1 MRLLIGSILAALGMF
16 FWGFAYW
23 AGGIGDPFTH
33 ISPEAEA
40 AISTTLKTQLQ
51 THGLYMIPDP
61 KNGTMEESNARFAA
75 GPYAMIHFR
84 PTGIQMGDPATMGVG
99 FLHMLL
105 SALLLAIVLKLA
117 VDFRPPSYGE
127 APGYVAVLKLG
138 ALIGLL
144 ATVFTNFSQ
153 PIWWHVAWDVAFK
166 FAAFDLVSYLI
177 AAAILAHF
185 VRPPAAK

>member
-23 AGGIGDPFTH
+23 AGGLADPFSH

-40 AISTTLKTQLQ
+40 AVSATLKTRLP

-84 PTGIQMGDPATMGVG
+84 PTGIQMGDPVTMGVG
-99 FLHMLL
+99 FLHMFLC
-105 SALLLAIVLKLA
+105 SLLLAIVLTLA
-117 VDFRPPSYGE
+117 LNFRPPSYGE
-127 APGYVAVLKLG
+127 APAYAAVFRLG

-144 ATVFTNFSQ
+144 ATVFANLSQ
-153 PIWWHVAWDVAFK
+153 PIWWHTAWDVALK
-166 FAAFDLVSYLI
+166 FAAFDLVSYWI
-177 AAAILAHF
+177 AAAVLAHF
-185 VRPPAAK
+185 VRPAAGK

>member
-23 AGGIGDPFTH
+23 AGGLGDPFTH
-33 ISPEAEA
+33 LSPEAETA
-40 AISTTLKTQLQ
+40 VSATLKTHLE
-51 THGLYMIPDP
+51 TAGLYMIPEP

-75 GPYAMIHFR
+75 GPYALIHFR

-99 FLHMLL
+99 FLHMFLC
-105 SALLLAIVLKLA
+105 SLLLALA
-117 VDFRPPSYGE
+117 LHLALAFRPPSYGE
-127 APGYVAVLKLG
+127 APAYAAVFKLG

-144 ATVFTNFSQ
+144 ATIFANLSQ
-153 PIWWHVAWDVAFK
+153 PIWWHTAWDVAFK
-166 FAAFDLVSYLI
+166 FAAYDLVAYGI

-185 VRPPAAK
+185 VRPARAK